1 MDIVVK
7 GRNVEV
13 PEHYRVLVT
22 EKLSRLERYDRKL
35 LHFDVELFHEPNR
48 RQHKSCQRVEITTRV
63 RGQAVRAEACAA
75 DFYGALDCA
84 VSKLESRLRRMH
96 DRRRVHYGRRSPAS
110 VGQATAGALP
120 DMAPRPAEFDAHSS
134 APIATPVALLDER
147 SAPDAG
153 VDIADPAPV
162 HSAADI
168 PGPRLDDDYD
178 TGHRPGRIVRN
189 KEHSAKPMTIDQAL
203 YEMELVGHDF
213 YLFADADSGQPSV
226 VYRRKGFDYGVIRL
240 T

>member
-13 PEHYRVLVT
+13 PEHYRVLVA
-22 EKLSRLERYDRKL
+22 EKVSRLGRYDRKL
-35 LHFDVELFHEPNR
+35 LQFDVELFHEPNR
-48 RQHKSCQRVEITTRV
+48 RQHKICQRVEITTRV
-63 RGQAVRAEACAA
+63 RGQAIRAEACAA

-110 VGQATAGALP
+110 VGEATAGVLP
-120 DMAPRPAEFDAHSS
+120 GVAPFPAEFDARSPS
-134 APIATPVALLDER
+134 RLVSRVAVLEPQ
-147 SAPDAG
+147 A
-153 VDIADPAPV
+153 ADPYASHDVP
-162 HSAADI
+162 DI
-168 PGPRLDDDYD
+168 PEQQRWDDDEAY
-178 TGHRPGRIVRN
+178 RPGHIARE
-189 KEHSAKPMTIDQAL
+189 KEHPAKPMTVDQAL

-213 YLFADADSGQPSV
+213 YLYADADSGQPSV

-240 T
+240 A

>member
-84 VSKLESRLRRMH
+84 VSKLENRLRRMH

-110 VGQATAGALP
+110 VGQATAGAVP
-120 DMAPRPAEFDAHSS
+120 DVAPRPAEFEARST
-134 APIATPVALLDER
+134 AQPATPVALLD
-147 SAPDAG
+147 ANAG
-153 VDIADPAPV
+153 PAPV

-168 PGPRLDDDYD
+168 PGPRTDDEYD
-178 TGHRPGRIVRN
+178 TDHRPGRIVRS

-240 T
+240 A